1 MRASDRPGFRDGT
14 PRRLLITGAALA
26 ATVAAAASPAP
37 AGAAMQIGVQDDPV
51 LVSQVYG
58 PPGGRNAVFTD
69 ARALGA
75 RWVRINMIWSDYV
88 RYGFARYDSA
98 VDAARAR
105 GFNVQITIVGT
116 PSYDTRGDRRLSW
129 FKPSPTR
136 FRSFAVLVATH
147 FKGRVFRYSIW
158 NEGNLGR
165 WIAPAKSAPLIY
177 RKLFLA
183 AYPALKRVDGRIQVL
198 IGELTSSHDPLGF
211 LRRTASGLKADGL
224 AYHPFEFYK
233 RPGSGSS
240 SRGFVGINS
249 TPQIKAALRDLAR
262 RRKLTTLGGAPL
274 PLYYTEFGYLTKGF
288 YRMSES
294 GRRDWSVRAFRYAR
308 QQGVRE
314 MLYYQLVQSPNG
326 TLAGDIWDSG
336 ILRLDGT
343 ALPTYTALVS
353 AARKGFR

>member
-1 MRASDRPGFRDGT
+1 MRVSERFGFRDGT

-26 ATVAAAASPAP
+26 AAASAAAPAA
-37 AGAAMQIGVQDDPV
+37 AGAAMDVGVQDDPV
-51 LVSQVYG
+51 VVHQAYG
-58 PPGGRNAVFTD
+58 PPGGRNAVLTD

-88 RYGFARYDSA
+88 RYGFARFDSA

-116 PSYDTRGDRRLSW
+116 PSYDSHGDRRLSW
-129 FKPSPTR
+129 YKPSPTR
-136 FRSFAVLVATH
+136 FRSFAVLVASH
-147 FKGRVFRYSIW
+147 FKGRVFRYSLW

-165 WIAPAKSAPLIY
+165 WIAPTKSAPLIY

-211 LRRTASGLKADGL
+211 LRKAASGLKADGL

-240 SRGFVGINS
+240 TRGFVGINS
-249 TPQIKAALRDLAR
+249 TPGIKNALRDLAR
-262 RRKLTTLGGAPL
+262 RHKLTTLRGAAL

-288 YRMSES
+288 YKMPEAR
-294 GRRDWSVRAFRYAR
+294 RRDWSVRAFRYAR

-314 MLYYQLVQSPNG
+314 MLYYQLVQSPTG

-336 ILRLDGT
+336 IIRLDGT
-343 ALPTYTALVS
+343 GLPTYSALVS

>member
-1 MRASDRPGFRDGT
+1 MRASDRLGFRDRG
-14 PRRLLITGAALA
+14 PRRLLILCAALA
-26 ATVAAAASPAP
+26 ASAVAAASPAS
-37 AGAAMQIGVQDDPV
+37 AGAAMDVGVQDDPV
-51 LVSQVYG
+51 LVAQAYG
-58 PPGGRNAVFTD
+58 PPGGRNAVLTD

-88 RYGFARYDSA
+88 RHGFARYDSA
-98 VDAARAR
+98 VDTARAR
-105 GFNVQITIVGT
+105 GFNVQITIAGT
-116 PSYDTRGDRRLSW
+116 PSYDNHGDRRLSW
-129 FKPSPTR
+129 YKPSPSR

-147 FKGRVFRYSIW
+147 FRGRVFRYSVW

-165 WIAPAKSAPLIY
+165 WIAPTRSAPLIY

-211 LRRTASGLKADGL
+211 LRKTASGLKADGL

-240 SRGFVGINS
+240 ARGFVGINS
-249 TPQIKAALRDLAR
+249 TPRIKSALRDLAR
-262 RRKLTTLGGAPL
+262 RHKLTTLRGGAL

-288 YRMSES
+288 YKMPES
-294 GRRDWSVRAFRYAR
+294 RRRDWLVRAFRYAR
-308 QQGVRE
+308 QQGVKE
-314 MLYYQLVQSPNG
+314 MLYYQLVQSPTG

-343 ALPTYTALVS
+343 PLPTYTALVG